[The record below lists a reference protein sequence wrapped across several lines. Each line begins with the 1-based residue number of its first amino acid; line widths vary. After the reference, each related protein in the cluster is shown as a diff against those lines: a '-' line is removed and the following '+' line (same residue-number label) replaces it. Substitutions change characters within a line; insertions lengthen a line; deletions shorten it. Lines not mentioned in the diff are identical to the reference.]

1 MPIFI
6 PGQRNRSGRRKK
18 PMKRNVVAV
27 LSLTAM
33 VDMFTVLTVFLLQNY
48 ATTGEVISL
57 PKEIKLP
64 EAHTVKELKPSNVV
78 VVATDQIM
86 LNNEVIIPFST
97 VKEQQDW
104 EIDVLKSKIMAL
116 IETSRKEE
124 ATLGNKVKKVIAD
137 AKTGEAP
144 ALNEIPQYK
153 KITIQADRK
162 VDFLTVKKVM
172 YTVTEAGIAEINFA
186 VIKLPE
192 RSSPD
197 LPHNNSPKGI

>member
-1 MPIFI
+1 MPIHV
-6 PGQRNRSGRRKK
+6 PGQRSASGRRKK
-18 PMKRNVVAV
+18 SVKRNVVAV

-48 ATTGEVISL
+48 ATTGEVIAL
-57 PKEIKLP
+57 PKEVRLP

-78 VVATDQIM
+78 VIAPDRIM
-86 LNNEVIIPFST
+86 VNNEFVAQFQS

-104 EIDVLKSKIMAL
+104 EIDALKRRVQTL
-116 IETSRKEE
+116 IEEGRVEE
-124 ATLGNKVKKVIAD
+124 ASLGNKMRKAISD
-137 AKTGEAP
+137 AKSGESP
-144 ALNEIPQYK
+144 ELSEIPQYK

-162 VDFLTVKKVM
+162 VDFLTVKKIM

-192 RSSPD
+192 R
-197 LPHNNSPKGI
+197 HQEKGG